1 MILQHEWE
9 QKGESRAVGSSYGFQ
24 DTVLRQVTGVSM
36 SKTRKKYQEKEERRH
51 PDSPDGLVVAAS
63 KNRAFAERFV
73 GMARLALI
81 QAGVKHG
88 RR

>member
-1 MILQHEWE
+1 MTKRRRKHQENEE
-9 QKGESRAVGSSYGFQ
+9 Q
-24 DTVLRQVTGVSM
+24 
-36 SKTRKKYQEKEERRH
+36 RH

-63 KNRAFAERFV
+63 KSRDFAERFV

>member
-1 MILQHEWE
+1 MGTTKKRKPLKRSLQRPLSHCVTPSNGSKYVKNS
-9 QKGESRAVGSSYGFQ
+9 QKVPG
-24 DTVLRQVTGVSM
+24 
-36 SKTRKKYQEKEERRH
+36 KEERRH

-73 GMARLALI
+73 GMSRLALI

>member
-1 MILQHEWE
+1 
-9 QKGESRAVGSSYGFQ
+9 
-24 DTVLRQVTGVSM
+24 M
-36 SKTRKKYQEKEERRH
+36 SKTRKKYQEKRNVAIQIH
-51 PDSPDGLVVAAS
+51 QMALVVAAS

>member
-1 MILQHEWE
+1 
-9 QKGESRAVGSSYGFQ
+9 
-24 DTVLRQVTGVSM
+24 M

-63 KNRAFAERFV
+63 KNRAFAER
-73 GMARLALI
+73 ARLALI